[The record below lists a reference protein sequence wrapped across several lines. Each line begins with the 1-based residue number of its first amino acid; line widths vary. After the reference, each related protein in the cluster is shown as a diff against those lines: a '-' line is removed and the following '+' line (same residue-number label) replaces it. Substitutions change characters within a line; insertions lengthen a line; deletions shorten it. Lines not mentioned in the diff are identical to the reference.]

1 MADKKIKSVKLII
14 VGESHVGKTSLIHQ
28 LIEGTFDEATVQTIG
43 RGEKNLKE
51 IPLKSGEKVY
61 LEIWDTAGQERF
73 RTLNKIFIKDAKIIL
88 LVYDITE
95 KKSFDEIVNF
105 WYKDIISQL
114 DNCQNIVIGL
124 AGNKSD
130 LYQKQTVELTEAQ
143 EYAKSINA
151 IFKET
156 SAKNSDA
163 VYEIF
168 CELAQK
174 YYELNKDEISDNG
187 TQNIKLT
194 PESKSEKDKNQK
206 GKCCK

>member
-28 LIEGTFDEATVQTIG
+28 FIEGTFDEGTIQTIG
-43 RGEKNLKE
+43 RGEKNIKE

-114 DNCQNIVIGL
+114 DNCSKLVIGL

-130 LYQKQTVELTEAQ
+130 LYKKQEVDLIEAQ

-163 VYEIF
+163 VEEIF
-168 CELAQK
+168 YELAEK
-174 YYELNKDEISDNG
+174 YHELNKDKNKDNDN
-187 TQNIKLT
+187 QNIKLK
-194 PESKSEKDKNQK
+194 PENKNEKEKNVK
-206 GKCCK
+206 KCCK

>member
-14 VGESHVGKTSLIHQ
+14 DGESHVGKTSLIHQ
-28 LIEGTFDEATVQTIG
+28 FIEGTFDEGTIQTIG
-43 RGEKNLKE
+43 RGEKNIKE

-88 LVYDITE
+88 LVYDITD
-95 KKSFDEIVNF
+95 KKSFDEIVTF

-114 DNCQNIVIGL
+114 DNCKNLVIGL

-130 LYQKQTVELTEAQ
+130 LYKKQEVDLIEAQ

-163 VYEIF
+163 VEEIF
-168 CELAQK
+168 YELAEK
-174 YYELNKDEISDNG
+174 YHELNKDKNKDNDN
-187 TQNIKLT
+187 QNIKLK
-194 PESKSEKDKNQK
+194 PENKNEKEKNVK
-206 GKCCK
+206 KCCK

>member
-1 MADKKIKSVKLII
+1 MSDKPKLKPVKLII
-14 VGESHVGKTSLIHQ
+14 VGESHVGKTSIIHQ
-28 LIEGTFDEATVQTIG
+28 FMEKTFNEGTIQTIG

-51 IPLKSGEKVY
+51 LKVNNGNIL

>member
-1 MADKKIKSVKLII
+1 MADNKIKSVKLII

-28 LIEGTFDEATVQTIG
+28 FIEGTFDEGTIQTIG
-43 RGEKNLKE
+43 RGEKNIKE
-51 IPLKSGEKVY
+51 IPLKSGGKIY

>member
-28 LIEGTFDEATVQTIG
+28 FIEGTFDEGTIQTIG
-43 RGEKNLKE
+43 RGEKNIKE

-88 LVYDITE
+88 LVYDITD
-95 KKSFDEIVNF
+95 KKTFDELCNF
-105 WYKDIISQL
+105 WYKDIVSQL
-114 DNCQNIVIGL
+114 DNSNNIVVGI

-130 LYQKQTVELTEAQ
+130 LYQKQEVDLSDAKN
-143 EYAKSINA
+143 YAESINA

-156 SAKNSDA
+156 SAKNEDCID
-163 VYEIF
+163 ELF
-168 CELAQK
+168 NELADK
-174 YYELNKDEISDNG
+174 YLEIHKNDNSDIPND
-187 TQNIKLT
+187 TIKIKK
-194 PESKSEKDKNQK
+194 ENFDDKNK
-206 GKCCK
+206 KKKCC

>member
-43 RGEKNLKE
+43 RGEKNIKE
-51 IPLKSGEKVY
+51 IPLKEGGKIY

-95 KKSFDEIVNF
+95 KKSFNEIVDF

-143 EYAKSINA
+143 DYAKSINA

-168 CELAQK
+168 CELAEK
-174 YYELNKDEISDNG
+174 YCELNKDEINDNAN
-187 TQNIKLT
+187 QNIKLN
-194 PESKSEKDKNQK
+194 PESHSEKVKNPK
-206 GKCCK
+206 KCCK

>member
-28 LIEGTFDEATVQTIG
+28 FIEGTFDEGTIQTIG
-43 RGEKNLKE
+43 RGEKNIKE
-51 IPLKSGEKVY
+51 IPLKSGGKIY

-88 LVYDITE
+88 LVYDITD
-95 KKSFDEIVNF
+95 KKSFDEIVTF

-114 DNCQNIVIGL
+114 DNCKNLVIGL

-130 LYQKQTVELTEAQ
+130 LYKKQEVDLIEAQ

-163 VYEIF
+163 VEEIF
-168 CELAQK
+168 YELAEK
-174 YYELNKDEISDNG
+174 YHELNKDKNKDNDN
-187 TQNIKLT
+187 QNIKLK
-194 PESKSEKDKNQK
+194 PENKNEKEKNVK
-206 GKCCK
+206 KCCK

>member
-28 LIEGTFDEATVQTIG
+28 FIEGTFDEGTIQTIG
-43 RGEKNLKE
+43 RGEKNIKE

-88 LVYDITE
+88 LVYDITD
-95 KKSFDEIVNF
+95 KKSFDEIVTF

-114 DNCQNIVIGL
+114 DNCKNLVIGL

-130 LYQKQTVELTEAQ
+130 LYKKQEVDLIEAQ

-163 VYEIF
+163 VEEIF
-168 CELAQK
+168 YELAEK
-174 YYELNKDEISDNG
+174 YHELNKDKNKDNDN
-187 TQNIKLT
+187 QNIKLK
-194 PESKSEKDKNQK
+194 PENKNEKEKNVK
-206 GKCCK
+206 KCCK

>member
-28 LIEGTFDEATVQTIG
+28 FIEGTFDEGTIQTIG
-43 RGEKNLKE
+43 RGEKNIKE

-88 LVYDITE
+88 LVYDITD
-95 KKSFDEIVNF
+95 KKSFDEIVTF

-114 DNCQNIVIGL
+114 DNCSKLVIGL

-130 LYQKQTVELTEAQ
+130 LYKKQTVDLTEAQ

-163 VYEIF
+163 VEEIF
-168 CELAQK
+168 YELAEK
-174 YYELNKDEISDNG
+174 YHELNKDKNKDNDN
-187 TQNIKLT
+187 QNIKLK
-194 PESKSEKDKNQK
+194 PENKNEKEKNVK
-206 GKCCK
+206 KCCK

>member
-28 LIEGTFDEATVQTIG
+28 FIEGTFDEGTIQTIG

-88 LVYDITE
+88 LVYDITD
-95 KKSFDEIVNF
+95 KKSFDEIVTF

-114 DNCQNIVIGL
+114 DNCKNLVIGL

-130 LYQKQTVELTEAQ
+130 LYKKQEVDLIEAQ

-163 VYEIF
+163 VEEIF
-168 CELAQK
+168 YELAEK
-174 YYELNKDEISDNG
+174 YHELNKDKNKDNDN
-187 TQNIKLT
+187 QNIKLK
-194 PESKSEKDKNQK
+194 PENKNEKEKNVK
-206 GKCCK
+206 KCCK

>member
-43 RGEKNLKE
+43 RGEKNIKE
-51 IPLKSGEKVY
+51 IPLKEGGKIY

>member
-28 LIEGTFDEATVQTIG
+28 FIEGTFDEGTIQTIG

-88 LVYDITE
+88 LVYDITD
-95 KKSFDEIVNF
+95 KKSFDEIVTF

-114 DNCQNIVIGL
+114 DNCKNLVIGL

-130 LYQKQTVELTEAQ
+130 LYKKQEVDLIEAQ

-163 VYEIF
+163 VVEIF
-168 CELAQK
+168 YELAEK
-174 YYELNKDEISDNG
+174 YHELNKDKNKDNDN
-187 TQNIKLT
+187 QNIKLK
-194 PESKSEKDKNQK
+194 PENKNEKEKNVK
-206 GKCCK
+206 KCCK